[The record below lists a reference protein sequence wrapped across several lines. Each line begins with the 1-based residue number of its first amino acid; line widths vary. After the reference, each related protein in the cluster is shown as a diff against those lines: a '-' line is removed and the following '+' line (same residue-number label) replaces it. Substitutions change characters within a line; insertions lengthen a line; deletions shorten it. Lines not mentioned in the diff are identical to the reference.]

1 MRRAGMILAAA
12 LMLAAAAMAQD
23 APKPAPELK
32 KLDVFVGA
40 WTLDGTMKPGMMGPG
55 GTMTE
60 NEKCEWMDGGFY
72 LVCHS
77 DYKSSM
83 GNGVG
88 LSVMGYST
96 EDKAYTY
103 REFSSIGEFEDSRGT
118 LDGDTWTWT
127 NDEKM
132 GGMTHEGPVHDP
144 DDVGSVVHLCVRYV
158 AGRNEV
164 VDRDGREGEQ
174 EVKFKLRL
182 RRASSLRSASRG
194 AWASCCSGL
203 RDIASERSDPR
214 MTATAELA
222 SASSPTIYNL

>member
-12 LMLAAAAMAQD
+12 LILAAAAMAQD

-32 KLDVFVGA
+32 KLDVFVGTWA
-40 WTLDGTMKPGMMGPG
+40 LDGTMKPGMMGPG

-60 NEKCEWMDGGFY
+60 NEKCEWMDGSFY

-103 REFSSIGEFEDSRGT
+103 REFSSTGEFVDSRGK

-132 GGMTHEGPVHDP
+132 SGMSMKGRFTIHMTSAASYTFVFDMSQDGTKWSTLMEG
-144 DDVGSVVHLCVRYV
+144 
-158 AGRNEV
+158 
-164 VDRDGREGEQ
+164 
-174 EVKFKLRL
+174 K
-182 RRASSLRSASRG
+182 ASKK
-194 AWASCCSGL
+194 
-203 RDIASERSDPR
+203 
-214 MTATAELA
+214 
-222 SASSPTIYNL
+222 